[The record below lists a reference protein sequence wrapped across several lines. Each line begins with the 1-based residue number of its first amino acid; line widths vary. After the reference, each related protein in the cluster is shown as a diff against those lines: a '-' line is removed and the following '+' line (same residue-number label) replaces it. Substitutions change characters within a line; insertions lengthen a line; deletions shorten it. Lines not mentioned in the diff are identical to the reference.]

1 MKAYTKSMY
10 DQFEAQI
17 AKIEQVDESY
27 TKEKLRE
34 LLKEASDNIRSQL
47 ILLQTQ
53 EMRGDVFG
61 RVDLQD
67 ISEIAE
73 SGEQST
79 DHGVPINPPGNT
91 MEEDTMSFLGEDVQ
105 SDMVVE
111 NEPNNGDVA
120 GEDENQMLSDSQDD

>member
-34 LLKEASDNIRSQL
+34 LLREASDNIRSQL

-61 RVDLQD
+61 RADLQD

-73 SGEQST
+73 NGEQST
-79 DHGVPINPPGNT
+79 DHGMPTNPSGIA

-105 SDMVVE
+105 SDMAVE
-111 NEPNNGDVA
+111 NEPNNGDAA